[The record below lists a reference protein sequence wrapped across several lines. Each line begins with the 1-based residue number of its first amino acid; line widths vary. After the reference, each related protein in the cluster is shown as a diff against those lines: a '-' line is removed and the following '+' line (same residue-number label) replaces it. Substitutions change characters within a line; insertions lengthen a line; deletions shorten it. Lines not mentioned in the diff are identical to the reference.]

1 LLLRK
6 LTKYED
12 NFINES
18 KNKKIIYLL
27 YNESWFE
34 VNPNYRKIIENKL
47 KFWYFS
53 FGKNR
58 YKMKKPLSD
67 PTIKFF
73 VTILGLFI
81 IFFILKELQHIFI
94 PLVIAYI
101 MFFFFE
107 PLNNYLESKK
117 IPLSIAIFIDL
128 FLTAS
133 LFYGISKVIVD
144 RFIAFGAKLP
154 MFEDKLNHIISSA
167 AVSLG
172 FKNRL
177 LTRFDIEK
185 ILQSIDIGVIA
196 SGVLSSTLTIIA
208 SVFLILFFFIF
219 INTGHKIIFEAIRM
233 RYVEKE
239 VRLSLKQ
246 MKKEKKSLSNPEK
259 IENEAFETLTI
270 ERELKLQK
278 TFKDITEQVQKYI
291 VTKFFISLS
300 MGILVG
306 IILRLFNIEFFII
319 WATFAMLLNFI
330 PNVGSVFAVI
340 MPVLMALVQY
350 ESFGYA
356 AIVALVLIVMQ
367 NIVGNIIE
375 PKIFGDRLGLNPLII
390 LLSLLIWGYV
400 WGVVGMFLAVPL
412 TAILKIILS
421 NSSSKNMKFITS
433 LMSN

>member
-1 LLLRK
+1 
-6 LTKYED
+6 
-12 NFINES
+12 
-18 KNKKIIYLL
+18 
-27 YNESWFE
+27 
-34 VNPNYRKIIENKL
+34 
-47 KFWYFS
+47 
-53 FGKNR
+53 
-58 YKMKKPLSD
+58 
-67 PTIKFF
+67 
-73 VTILGLFI
+73 
-81 IFFILKELQHIFI
+81 
-94 PLVIAYI
+94 
-101 MFFFFE
+101 
-107 PLNNYLESKK
+107 
-117 IPLSIAIFIDL
+117 
-128 FLTAS
+128 
-133 LFYGISKVIVD
+133 
-144 RFIAFGAKLP
+144 
-154 MFEDKLNHIISSA
+154 
-167 AVSLG
+167 
-172 FKNRL
+172 
-177 LTRFDIEK
+177 
-185 ILQSIDIGVIA
+185 
-196 SGVLSSTLTIIA
+196 
-208 SVFLILFFFIF
+208 
-219 INTGHKIIFEAIRM
+219 M